1 MHISGKH
8 FLVTSLHPS
17 DWIFE
22 VPHVQLLLL
31 ILWILFNIAFSI
43 QRYDSDEML
52 TVRYFTADDG
62 HRSA

>member
-1 MHISGKH
+1 MSGKG
-8 FLVTSLHPS
+8 FLVTSLHPC

-31 ILWILFNIAFSI
+31 VLWILFNISFSI

-52 TVRYFTADDG
+52 NVRYFTADDR